1 MGGVARNAIR
11 LGTRLNIG
19 ALAAKLEPTELMAP
33 SSYLL
38 GMQVS
43 DHTTQAWLQAFN
55 DVGTE
60 IIGMSADKLM
70 EIKVG
75 IPPDID
81 NEA

>member
-1 MGGVARNAIR
+1 MDGVARNAIR

-19 ALAAKLEPTELMAP
+19 AFAAKLESTELMVL

-75 IPPDID
+75 ILLNIRD
-81 NEA
+81 EA

>member
-1 MGGVARNAIR
+1 VRTAIR

-19 ALAAKLEPTELMAP
+19 AFAAKLEPTGLIVP

-55 DVGTE
+55 DVGAE

-75 IPPDID
+75 VLPDIGD
-81 NEA
+81 EA

>member
-1 MGGVARNAIR
+1 MV
-11 LGTRLNIG
+11 L
-19 ALAAKLEPTELMAP
+19 

-75 IPPDID
+75 ILLNIRD
-81 NEA
+81 EA